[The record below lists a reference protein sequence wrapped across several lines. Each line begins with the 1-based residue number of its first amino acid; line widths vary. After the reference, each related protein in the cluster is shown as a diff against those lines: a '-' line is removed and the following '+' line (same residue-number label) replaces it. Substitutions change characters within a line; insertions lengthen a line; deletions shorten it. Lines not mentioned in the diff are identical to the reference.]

1 MFTHHLCRGKLKPK
15 KKIRISRKTQIFI
28 KFRFHG
34 SSVVDFDSARGGIS
48 LETEKTESGTSS
60 RLMLTRAA
68 LRDSGNYTCVPAGA
82 VSASVLVYVLNGK
95 SKFYFI

>member
-1 MFTHHLCRGKLKPK
+1 MKNY
-15 KKIRISRKTQIFI
+15 
-28 KFRFHG
+28 RFHG

-82 VSASVLVYVLNGK
+82 VSASVLVYVLNGE
-95 SKFYFI
+95 SS

>member
-1 MFTHHLCRGKLKPK
+1 MF
-15 KKIRISRKTQIFI
+15 IN
-28 KFRFHG
+28 FRFHG

-95 SKFYFI
+95 SIFFVYINYVVI